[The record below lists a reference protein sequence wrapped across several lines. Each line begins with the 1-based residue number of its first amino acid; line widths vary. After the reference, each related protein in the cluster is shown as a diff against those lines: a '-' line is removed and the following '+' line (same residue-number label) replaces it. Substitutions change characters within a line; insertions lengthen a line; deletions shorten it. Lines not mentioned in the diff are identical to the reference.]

1 MWPFKRRALASAA
14 SPDST
19 PKAKRAWKITDLMLA
34 DVGAPK
40 APSFELTP
48 LVGAHAM
55 RVDNPF
61 EPAKGPGGKPLMAMD
76 DAFTSVIGD
85 LNGLGYGLGGGIG
98 FIGYGFLA
106 ELAQRPEYRRGYET
120 LAREMTRRFIK
131 FTYAGEDEDPDGDE
145 DDDQPDDTSKVDGQ
159 SVPAAGQEEAGAQP
173 DENEAQPPQLQK
185 SKPQSA
191 GPGHNGGPPMGPT
204 TKPSDEKIKKI
215 EAEFKRLRV
224 RDVFRRATE
233 LDGCFGR
240 GHIYI
245 DTGDTDKEDEL
256 KTPLLADRRKIRKGK
271 IKRLTVVEPQ
281 WIYPQ
286 DYDTRDPLKANFY
299 QPQSW
304 LVFAKKVHASRIMTF
319 VGREVPDL
327 LKPAYSF
334 GGLSLTQ
341 MAQPYVD
348 NWLRT
353 RQSVSDLIHAFTVWG
368 VKTDMQAMLSG
379 ADDASQL
386 IKRAELFNRARDNRG
401 LMMIDKENEDF
412 FNVSAPLAGLDKLQA
427 QAQEQMASVFAIPL
441 VVLLGIT
448 PSGLNASS
456 DGEIRVFYDYIAAFQ
471 QHLYS
476 HALERLLKL
485 VQLSLFGEVDEDIGF
500 EFLPLWQP
508 TETDKA
514 TIRKTKMEIDTGY
527 VNAGVLDPVEV
538 RDTLAAD
545 KEGDYNNIDVSDVP
559 DDPNALP
566 PGMNPITGEIDGA
579 PGGGGDDPNGG
590 DAPPSSGGGERE
602 PPPAGG
608 SPAPVPSKP
617 IGAKPIISKPIPA
630 GANDA
635 AEFREAD
642 HPRANNGQFG
652 SGGGSSEADRL
663 SHVALGQI
671 HNGIKSRLDFQKTNP
686 GRYTN
691 KSIREYW
698 TPQIEAM
705 LSKTEGRSPHFQEAL
720 EKLLDLSKSSDRNAL
735 ESMIDVAGKAMET
748 EATAPATK
756 KDRPP
761 FSQEEIDSLPH
772 SDAIRQPAKTWDE
785 LQAKGEEGRKQF
797 VDALGPVTKLLK
809 LRTDVSLPENLTDE
823 DLDGGDNFL
832 FVAPNKSEARAREKV
847 EREYDGDWD
856 RLKDMIRG
864 SITVSSMEDL
874 RDAVLAVEKAGLKI
888 AAKPKDKFTK
898 PTPEGYRDLNT
909 LMQLPN
915 GMYAELQFH
924 LTPMIAAKN
933 EAHDYYAIM
942 QTLQRKNG
950 MEEPDDTWSDR
961 DTAKFNDMRTRQR
974 ELYGPAWEK
983 ATGGV

>member
-1 MWPFKRRALASAA
+1 MWPFKRRALN
-14 SPDST
+14 ST
-19 PKAKRAWKITDLMLA
+19 APTPAPKPKRRWKISDLMLA
-34 DVGAPK
+34 ELGAPK

-48 LVGAHAM
+48 LVGARAM
-55 RVDNPF
+55 KVDEPF
-61 EPAKGPGGKPLMAMD
+61 APAKGLDGKPIMALD
-76 DAFTSVIGD
+76 DAFTSIIGD
-85 LNGLGYGLGGGIG
+85 MSGIGYGYGGGIG
-98 FIGYGFLA
+98 FIGYGLLA

-131 FTYAGEDEDPDGDE
+131 FTYAGEAEDPDDGKDE
-145 DDDQPDDTSKVDGQ
+145 DQPDDTSKVDGQ
-159 SVPAAGQEEAGAQP
+159 PVPAAGQELANAQP
-173 DENEAQPPQLQK
+173 DDADGQPPQAKDNPGL
-185 SKPQSA
+185 
-191 GPGHNGGPPMGPT
+191 GHNGGPSIGRKV
-204 TKPSDEKIKKI
+204 KPSDEKLKAI
-215 EAEFKRLRV
+215 ETEFKRLRV

-286 DYDTRDPLKANFY
+286 DYNTSDPLKANFY

-304 LVFAKKVHASRIMTF
+304 LVFAKKVHASRMMTF

-353 RQSVSDLIHAFTVWG
+353 RQSVSDLLHAFTVWG

-401 LMMIDKENEDF
+401 LMMVDKEGEDF
-412 FNVSAPLAGLDKLQA
+412 FNISVPLSGLDKLQA

-471 QHLYS
+471 QHLYG

-485 VQLSLFGEVDEDIGF
+485 VQLSLFGEVDDDIGF

-508 TETDKA
+508 TEVDKS
-514 TIRKTKMEIDTGY
+514 TIRKAKMEIDTGY

-545 KEGDYNNIDVSDVP
+545 KEGDYNNIDVSQVP
-559 DDPNALP
+559 EAPNALP
-566 PGMNPITGEIDGA
+566 PGMNPITGEMDGD
-579 PGGGGDDPNGG
+579 PGDDGDDPDG
-590 DAPPSSGGGERE
+590 DKPPVAPSSGGPAGRM

-608 SPAPVPSKP
+608 AKPAPKAP
-617 IGAKPIISKPIPA
+617 GAS
-630 GANDA
+630 DA
-635 AEFREAD
+635 AEFKESL
-642 HPRANNGQFG
+642 HPRAENGQFG
-652 SGGGSSEADRL
+652 SGGGGQTKTAPKPKAPAAPAAAKEA
-663 SHVALGQI
+663 
-671 HNGIKSRLDFQKTNP
+671 
-686 GRYTN
+686 
-691 KSIREYW
+691 
-698 TPQIEAM
+698 EA
-705 LSKTEGRSPHFQEAL
+705 A
-720 EKLLDLSKSSDRNAL
+720 
-735 ESMIDVAGKAMET
+735 
-748 EATAPATK
+748 ATAPAAK
-756 KDRPP
+756 RDRPP
-761 FSQEEIDSLPH
+761 FDADEVAKLPN
-772 SDAIRQPAKTWDE
+772 SAAIRQPVATWEE
-785 LQAKGEEGRKQF
+785 LQSKGEEGRAQF
-797 VDALGPVTKLLK
+797 VEALGAVTQLLN
-809 LRTDVSLPENLTDE
+809 LRTDVALPEHLTDE

-832 FVAPNKSEARAREKV
+832 FVAPNKSEARAKAKV
-847 EREYDGDWD
+847 DNDYAGDWSQ
-856 RLKDMIRG
+856 LKDMIRG
-864 SITVSSMEDL
+864 SITVSSMDEL
-874 RDAVLAVEKAGLKI
+874 RDAVLAVEKAGLEI

-898 PTPEGYRDLNT
+898 PTSEGYRDLNT
-909 LMQLPN
+909 LMKLPN

-924 LTPMIAAKN
+924 LTPIMAAKN
-933 EAHDYYAIM
+933 EAHDYYAI
-942 QTLQRKNG
+942 QQSLQRKNG
-950 MEEPDDTWSDR
+950 SEEPNETWSDR
-961 DTAKFNDMRTRQR
+961 DVAKFNDMRAKQR
-974 ELYGPAWEK
+974 EMYGAAWEK
-983 ATGGV
+983 ATGGA